1 MKEKKVI
8 WISGAS
14 TGIGKASALK
24 FIENEWQVAAS
35 ARNLDNL
42 KVLKK
47 EAEDKYGFGN
57 IDIYVCDT
65 RDKNEVEKTV
75 VKIEKKFGHID
86 IAMLNA
92 GTASPYSD
100 EFNLDY
106 YNHVV
111 TTNILGNLNCI
122 NSVHKRFKNRKKGHI
137 AIVSSMTG
145 YRGLPTASAYTLTK
159 AALINLSESLFFDL
173 KKFGVKVSVINP
185 GFIKTPLTD
194 KNTFP
199 MPFLKTKEY
208 AAKKI
213 YDGLM
218 KNKFEI
224 IFPLQ
229 WTIIMKILR
238 LLPYNLYFYLVSK
251 YTGL

>member
-122 NSVHKRFKNRKKGHI
+122 NFKYLCRIKSDGFN
-137 AIVSSMTG
+137 
-145 YRGLPTASAYTLTK
+145 Y
-159 AALINLSESLFFDL
+159 FF
-173 KKFGVKVSVINP
+173 
-185 GFIKTPLTD
+185 
-194 KNTFP
+194 
-199 MPFLKTKEY
+199 
-208 AAKKI
+208 
-213 YDGLM
+213 
-218 KNKFEI
+218 
-224 IFPLQ
+224 
-229 WTIIMKILR
+229 
-238 LLPYNLYFYLVSK
+238 
-251 YTGL
+251 

>member
-75 VKIEKKFGHID
+75 VKIEK
-86 IAMLNA
+86 
-92 GTASPYSD
+92 
-100 EFNLDY
+100 NL
-106 YNHVV
+106 
-111 TTNILGNLNCI
+111 
-122 NSVHKRFKNRKKGHI
+122 
-137 AIVSSMTG
+137 
-145 YRGLPTASAYTLTK
+145 
-159 AALINLSESLFFDL
+159 
-173 KKFGVKVSVINP
+173 VIS
-185 GFIKTPLTD
+185 I
-194 KNTFP
+194 
-199 MPFLKTKEY
+199 
-208 AAKKI
+208 
-213 YDGLM
+213 
-218 KNKFEI
+218 
-224 IFPLQ
+224 
-229 WTIIMKILR
+229 
-238 LLPYNLYFYLVSK
+238 
-251 YTGL
+251 